1 VKHSLL
7 ISSFVLSAP
16 EIPDKKKK
24 KKKKIAQGCILMQL
38 ARQSR
43 KLTGH
48 FLVTSLLP

>member
-16 EIPDKKKK
+16 EIPDKKK